1 MVGKKIFNTQDLVLK
16 VDAKSYD
23 PIKFPLDDWDRFLD
37 ILCQNRDYQKT
48 AVKTALHYL
57 ISPTLT
63 TCCTKIPGVTMIS
76 GSSSPSSTT

>member
-37 ILCQNRDYQKT
+37 ILCQNRD
-48 AVKTALHYL
+48 
-57 ISPTLT
+57 
-63 TCCTKIPGVTMIS
+63 
-76 GSSSPSSTT
+76 